1 MMEDRMQVDL
11 FSRILKIEF
20 KDSGVAAYPCACVIT
35 RVDRDVPNTGTGS
48 TNVKALESALN
59 VMAYTLGVNYVSFAL
74 KLCDPLPDVPEE
86 LLKRRDWQITRDE
99 IDSHVD

>member
-48 TNVKALESALN
+48 TNVEALESALN
-59 VMAYTLGVNYVSFAL
+59 VMAYTLDVKYVSYAL
-74 KLCDPLPDVPEE
+74 KLCDALPDMPESE
-86 LLKRRDWQITRDE
+86 LKPRSWQINRDE
-99 IDSHVD
+99 LEGDK